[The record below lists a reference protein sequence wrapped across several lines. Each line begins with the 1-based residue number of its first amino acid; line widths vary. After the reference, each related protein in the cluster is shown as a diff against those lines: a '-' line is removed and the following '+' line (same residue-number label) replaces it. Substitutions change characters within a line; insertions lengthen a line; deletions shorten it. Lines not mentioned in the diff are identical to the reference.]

1 MNKIREWEN
10 DIHCANLWTVCRP
23 GGVAFVF
30 AVATQQNNMQ
40 AANLFY
46 VAPQL
51 NKIMCKTSVDN
62 CASIL
67 MQFPATQQNNMQAAN
82 LFYVAPQ
89 LNKIMC
95 KTSVDNCASILM
107 QFPVSNI
114 AS

>member
-1 MNKIREWEN
+1 MIFTVRTFELCVDQVASRLCLLLLHNK
-10 DIHCANLWTVCRP
+10 T
-23 GGVAFVF
+23 
-30 AVATQQNNMQ
+30 
-40 AANLFY
+40 
-46 VAPQL
+46 
-51 NKIMCKTSVDN
+51 
-62 CASIL
+62 IL
-67 MQFPATQQNNMQAAN
+67 LLLQQQNNMQAAN

>member
-67 MQFPATQQNNMQAAN
+67 MQFP
-82 LFYVAPQ
+82 
-89 LNKIMC
+89 
-95 KTSVDNCASILM
+95 
-107 QFPVSNI
+107 VSNI